1 MYKNSRIRFV
11 GTTASNASNATL
23 SGRTHLNTLPAVP
36 RLAITRSAENP
47 NGNKYAEIY
56 IGSANEDDTFTCII
70 YQAKEVFGIRNTP
83 VGFVVSPLC
92 SVACVCASDTSGIL
106 GSAAGTG
113 VPDLYVVNEYTVTV
127 STTATTPK
135 GIGATVGTAYGGG
148 IVAYSPTNGQD
159 GRIIISDC
167 GNSDF
172 LLFDVYGGSAVNR
185 YVFAEAGV

>member
-1 MYKNSRIRFV
+1 MSSGAAN
-11 GTTASNASNATL
+11 TTL
-23 SGRTHLNTLPAVP
+23 SDRTHLATLPNVP

-47 NGNKYAEIY
+47 NGNKVAEVY
-56 IGSANEDDTFTCII
+56 IASDGDADTLTCRI
-70 YQAKEVFGIRNTP
+70 YQAKEVLNVQGAV
-83 VGFVVSPLC
+83 VGYVISPLC
-92 SVACVCASDTSGIL
+92 SVACTCDGGTSAVWARSAGISEP
-106 GSAAGTG
+106 GPFAA
-113 VPDLYVVNEYTVTV
+113 NEYTVTV

-148 IVAYSPTNGQD
+148 IVAYNPADFQD